1 MGSASTASRRY
12 VLRRNVLAYDAPD
25 WERSGPIDDDEA
37 GNREDSRPCRRQ
49 PFFSARMQPF
59 HQPPRKQP
67 FRQPPHAT
75 VLGRGYLG
83 GPARNPAINPPVC
96 NPTINPPVCNP
107 AISPG
112 IRPRR
117 EPEGPRRG
125 ISS

>member
-59 HQPPRKQP
+59 HQPP
-67 FRQPPHAT
+67 HAT
-75 VLGRGYLG
+75 LPSA
-83 GPARNPAINPPVC
+83 PA
-96 NPTINPPVCNP
+96 CNP

-125 ISS
+125 ISG

>member
-49 PFFSARMQPF
+49 PFFSPRMQPF
-59 HQPPRKQP
+59 H
-67 FRQPPHAT
+67 QPPHAT

-96 NPTINPPVCNP
+96 NP

>member
-59 HQPPRKQP
+59 HQPPYAT
-67 FRQPPHAT
+67 PPSA
-75 VLGRGYLG
+75 
-83 GPARNPAINPPVC
+83 PESNPSASPRMQLFSVEAI
-96 NPTINPPVCNP
+96 
-107 AISPG
+107 
-112 IRPRR
+112 
-117 EPEGPRRG
+117 
-125 ISS
+125 

>member
-59 HQPPRKQP
+59 HQPP
-67 FRQPPHAT
+67 HAT
-75 VLGRGYLG
+75 L
-83 GPARNPAINPPVC
+83 PSAPESNPSASPRMQLFSVEAI
-96 NPTINPPVCNP
+96 
-107 AISPG
+107 
-112 IRPRR
+112 
-117 EPEGPRRG
+117 
-125 ISS
+125 

>member
-1 MGSASTASRRY
+1 MKLATARTHAL
-12 VLRRNVLAYDAPD
+12 VGD
-25 WERSGPIDDDEA
+25 
-37 GNREDSRPCRRQ
+37 NR
-49 PFFSARMQPF
+49 FSAPACN
-59 HQPPRKQP
+59 PSISPRKQP

-96 NPTINPPVCNP
+96 NPAINP
-107 AISPG
+107 G
-112 IRPRR
+112 MRPRR

>member
-37 GNREDSRPCRRQ
+37 GNREDSRPYRRQ
-49 PFFSARMQPF
+49 PFFSARM
-59 HQPPRKQP
+59 QP

-83 GPARNPAINPPVC
+83 GPARNPAINSPVY
-96 NPTINPPVCNP
+96 NP
-107 AISPG
+107 AINPG

-125 ISS
+125 ITTIC

>member
-1 MGSASTASRRY
+1 MKLATARTHAL
-12 VLRRNVLAYDAPD
+12 VGD
-25 WERSGPIDDDEA
+25 
-37 GNREDSRPCRRQ
+37 NR
-49 PFFSARMQPF
+49 FSAPACN
-59 HQPPRKQP
+59 PSISPACNPTISPRKQP

-96 NPTINPPVCNP
+96 NP
-107 AISPG
+107 AISPSM
-112 IRPRR
+112 RPRR

>member
-1 MGSASTASRRY
+1 MKLATARTHAL
-12 VLRRNVLAYDAPD
+12 VGD
-25 WERSGPIDDDEA
+25 
-37 GNREDSRPCRRQ
+37 NR
-49 PFFSARMQPF
+49 FSAPACN
-59 HQPPRKQP
+59 PTISPRKQP

-83 GPARNPAINPPVC
+83 GPARNAAINPPVC